1 MERILQHLGLAN
13 ILRRFEDEREDEKIV
28 LSSTDA
34 ELPRL
39 GVSTIDDRVRLR
51 ELCKQAVQNQ
61 GASTSAV
68 SASAEVR
75 ALFHGNR
82 RGSRKGTKQG
92 KKGLGLPNLF
102 VWQID

>member
-1 MERILQHLGLAN
+1 M
-13 ILRRFEDEREDEKIV
+13 DEKIV

-34 ELPRL
+34 ELSRL
-39 GVSTIDDRVRLR
+39 GVSTIGDRVRLR

-61 GASTSAV
+61 GASTSAA

-92 KKGLGLPNLF
+92 KKRTWTAQF
-102 VWQID
+102 VCLADRLTYKVPTAQKNKFCLRRDLA